1 MLSVKLTLN
10 LRLLCLQGKDYL
22 THHNNIKF
30 VLELSLNVLNLEL
43 SSFCM
48 SSAYYFL
55 SFPSFGKK
63 SKAFHRQFIA
73 SILTYGGTERKR
85 WSSSSLLIEHASLAA
100 IFNRGLAAKRRNAE
114 RKIGSGSGSGS
125 GTETWIGTSGNC
137 SKLYFISFFR
147 LPKNLQKGHSLK
159 VTFSNMFF
167 FWILN

>member
-10 LRLLCLQGKDYL
+10 LRLLYLQGKDYL

-73 SILTYGGTERKR
+73 SIVTYGGTERKR
-85 WSSSSLLIEHASLAA
+85 WSSSSFLIEHASLTA
-100 IFNRGLAAKRRNAE
+100 IFNRGLAAKRGGAE

-125 GTETWIGTSGNC
+125 GTETWIGTSENC
-137 SKLYFISFFR
+137 SKLYFVSF
-147 LPKNLQKGHSLK
+147 LDSQKNLQKGYSLK
-159 VTFSNMFF
+159 VTFSNMYF

>member
-1 MLSVKLTLN
+1 MCSKLKTVDTSTEPCMLSVKLTLN

-63 SKAFHRQFIA
+63 KQ
-73 SILTYGGTERKR
+73 SI
-85 WSSSSLLIEHASLAA
+85 SSSVHRFHSNVFFVFKVNGQAPVRAVQCLPISKPTPTHGWKCNAL
-100 IFNRGLAAKRRNAE
+100 GL
-114 RKIGSGSGSGS
+114 G
-125 GTETWIGTSGNC
+125 
-137 SKLYFISFFR
+137 
-147 LPKNLQKGHSLK
+147 PP
-159 VTFSNMFF
+159 
-167 FWILN
+167 

>member
-1 MLSVKLTLN
+1 MLWVKLTLN

-73 SILTYGGTERKR
+73 SIVTYGGTERKR
-85 WSSSSLLIEHASLAA
+85 WSSSSFLIEHASLTA
-100 IFNRGLAAKRRNAE
+100 GLAAKRGNAK
-114 RKIGSGSGSGS
+114 RKIGSGNGS
-125 GTETWIGTSGNC
+125 GTETWNETSGNC
-137 SKLYFISFFR
+137 SKSF
-147 LPKNLQKGHSLK
+147 LDSQKNLQKGHSLK
-159 VTFSNMFF
+159 VTFSNMSF